1 RSPLFPFSRTHSFL
15 SLNTRSLRRRA
26 TTCSATSNGVS
37 WILRKLSTSFFFII
51 ATFAT
56 NHSAIT
62 TAYSCTKGTH
72 HFVVKSAG
80 KNISKWMKPPKKDGN
95 FHPQRIYSESAAKES
110 DTKKVLRTGTTVVVA

>member
-1 RSPLFPFSRTHSFL
+1 MKKLKNNKREAHYFPSPALTAFSALIHALFAAGPPL
-15 SLNTRSLRRRA
+15 APPLQM
-26 TTCSATSNGVS
+26 G
-37 WILRKLSTSFFFII
+37 ILDLEINKYSDII
-51 ATFAT
+51 AHGIAE
-56 NHSAIT
+56 
-62 TAYSCTKGTH
+62 GTH